1 MLCMWNIKFGA
12 KFDFYECPAI
22 TVVVHVV
29 SVQSFQ
35 LSFGK

>member
-1 MLCMWNIKFGA
+1 MLWMWNIKFGA
-12 KFDFYECPAI
+12 KFDFYESQAI